1 MSWWKKLLWWRRRV
15 LAEPSSPA
23 MAAMTYYPRVDELH
37 GYTSSDDA

>member
-1 MSWWKKLLWWRRRV
+1 MSWWKKLLRRRAV
-15 LAEPSSPA
+15 AESSSPV